1 MAASAITARAI
12 TQSGPW
18 GPVYGPVDLDIPE
31 GGLNVLVGPAGS
43 GRTAL
48 LMGAS
53 TLISGQLYDL
63 GGAIGYWAMAA
74 MAGAGGLLALLLIP
88 TKPRVSAATPR

>member
-18 GPVYGPVDLDIPE
+18 GPVYGPLDLDIPE

-48 LMGAS
+48 LMTLGLSIKSAQFPFHAWLPDAHAS
-53 TLISGQLYDL
+53 ATTASSE
-63 GGAIGYWAMAA
+63 AM
-74 MAGAGGLLALLLIP
+74 
-88 TKPRVSAATPR
+88 KPSTARV